1 MAGTMRRL
9 GDFRGTDMKKKLK
22 NIFFPAGT
30 GRRGVG
36 FRAMLVMLL
45 AFGVAAPRSV
55 QAYYNMGNDRILLM
69 NNDSHAVEA
78 GGISHQGYY
87 DTNAVTVVDGVES
100 VGTYWTHTPDLDNT
114 VSSTRYLLHGDNHI
128 LHTPEGEPLWRLV
141 SCRAGYVAAGTSG
154 RNTLPCS
161 RYAQISY
168 APGATASLTTPVA
181 VYPDPGSTKKV
192 NIYSCAT
199 NACVIMQNTTE
210 AKVYSPLYKDGI
222 GTLYFD
228 TVNSFTAATDGAI
241 ALQIATNLT
250 EDAET
255 VGNVAFEDVEKQVDF
270 AQWDDYYNWQTVPM
284 TILEIDGSTIN
295 TMEGV
300 TNLLMLVTDGGTK
313 HYFRSR
319 TLFNYYGPI
328 RFRICRLTA
337 DPGPATA
344 SVDSRGL
351 ILIDNIIASYPPAT
365 VRLERYGEPYDPSLK
380 GTSVIGCVGDFDKPF
395 LSYADTNVNT
405 SIHFSWV
412 TNFQGTTQNLRL
424 TAPRF
429 NYRWRYLD
437 QKVNN
442 WTNILLSTN
451 KNVKSAARVDFLVNA
466 ANTQLVSVTGIPLA
480 DGVGDL
486 EYFYSATV
494 SAPYYQTRDYANES
508 SKFGRVP
515 GTTKVWTEAITA
527 VTNRLEVAE
536 DFRTPALGSHHFTR
550 VREGISDY
558 KWVKLCTSVTT
569 NGTDGVKKE
578 DIRMEL
584 VGDHTWRT
592 HYYVPTN
599 MVGEKL
605 SFHFQG
611 ELLFTNEWFV
621 GYQSRTN
628 TWYCDLKELPYIPYT
643 SAAGLGYHEDIS
655 CRLDDAATHLK
666 IEFNDELLSF
676 SICHSVYQDF
686 NAWTDAT
693 PGYLGHTNWNGMG
706 AIGVSEKK
714 KKYVLT
720 TDDGR
725 DAWKPTSFEDPRWTE
740 EFDTDDVVTYPLR
753 KIFDEHRTPNGWTAG
768 HGQFLLA
775 DRALGL
781 TVSPDVKLNMSLQM
795 EGRGQGW
802 VGMEGFEDGEM
813 PKGVDTVK
821 FRARI
826 AQEPRFEDFAW
837 YMDGTSMANYAVSAR
852 LAMGHRGGGT
862 LYNSPDTSPGTPS
875 VSLVGYYRPT
885 VGCYEFRLTRCG
897 QEQLCAALYKWQPKS
912 TGMEATL
919 LVSNVVALT
928 DVVANARPGP
938 EQESIKNF
946 GNYLVTNGSTSSSD
960 NEFTGS
966 NAYLL
971 IGRTGNNSVYLCGA
985 LSSNRTGTSL
995 KGDESYIKKLVV
1007 WTDRQKVLTKGT
1019 IGIGSTDCAATFA
1032 GIATHKVETLSGSST
1047 PQINMEAAYQSDQ
1060 IANGDWAF
1068 YGDRWKDR
1076 SDTTISSGGR
1086 AHIFAV
1092 VPTNQTVR
1100 LEFKTANSGEG
1111 WKPSGLEQIIN
1122 SFGTNMYSFVS
1133 RVSPDYQVRLR
1144 TGGNSYD
1151 DVRTDVVVDEIA
1163 VTSWRAPN
1171 YKELARYYGQAEE
1184 WVYMCG
1190 VVTNVSGTKCVSLQ
1204 PSRGV
1209 PEKAMGLRS
1218 PYLENG
1224 ISMFSANYRNA
1235 DAHAKLLLQICTN
1248 LSSMVSVS
1256 ETITTYP
1263 PSYSSYWDT
1272 VATFNFSTMTATER
1286 QSGTITHYMSYRA
1299 PVHGLVRLVVDE
1311 SVIQYCRDNETSS
1324 SRNVNYG
1331 QIFIESAYCY
1341 DEPALD
1347 MRSWYAWNFHS
1358 VGWNTDD
1365 KRFAYLFDSPDGLSG
1380 SLNFSALNSENT
1392 AAAAQGIGLVD
1403 QQNLAA
1409 YAANNS
1415 FVQCPPIT
1423 NGIGSVSFRARTF
1436 ETGSDRKS
1444 SWVTLY
1450 GSFEPDDDQVVAPE
1464 SWVRITDFEVTNTT
1478 YQTFSWSTTDDNS
1491 QYKAIRL
1498 EVAGSRHG
1506 RAYNS
1511 YSGSA
1516 NDWERPK
1523 ATPLQRVLID
1533 EMSVGEPIQPRIVF
1547 RNVRPFRSGVV
1558 DIPPKVVDNIAD
1570 LSEQPLIGESW
1581 GIQCTIEPQQMSE
1594 QLDDESIKVFAA
1606 FKRGISPWGYANWS
1620 NEVTAVQLDRV
1631 AGTLTF
1637 RSSYNTAASII
1648 SPVDTPSAIYP
1659 ENVWQYFLWC
1669 EFTDKEGN
1677 KHRHNLDRIDW
1688 TVPSWYLG
1696 LQDLNETYSSQGFAG
1711 YTILDTISPKRAW
1724 INEINICDTGL
1735 FDNSDGKKQFIEIA
1749 APRGADIS
1757 NWRINV
1763 MGSGLR
1769 KGSIATYG
1777 YGNAK
1782 INPSPK
1788 VGKTLGIDWTN
1799 DYTVVALRS
1808 PEAATAGTVANADG
1822 AWDNLDATTCNL
1834 LQLSGRGSLYYYE
1847 TYGIELVRPSGIIE
1861 HQVIVQGTNVYAGT
1875 EWAVFGDGTNLL
1887 NKALAADPGSQWFFA
1902 GCDQTPSTLGVFR
1915 SHGEDESCWTNT
1927 LVASAAEL
1935 NKFDDGTR
1943 QIIDPNWFLKPNG
1956 TNVWIYATV
1965 LGDHIHQAIG
1975 DKKRNSEVFIIRKGS
1990 STNIVYTADKWWCM
2004 GEVTTNGVKVAAA
2017 QGRGDRADNHTWT
2030 LELPNVT
2037 ETMNVFADEQAG
2049 SDVAATGIDPN
2060 DPYFPA
2066 VMDWLASK
2074 DDENGLYMA
2083 EDWDLANVK
2092 KGTLGIKDMYWLDID
2107 PTEPGWV
2114 LKSGMGGNGIP
2125 AVHPEYLVEGGTVYT
2140 NDRVTVTMMITN
2152 KSTRVARKPDHL
2164 LGLEPGSSSAFYDLY
2179 SPAWTSVTFKIVG
2192 ALQNGDPAVE
2202 SSYMPLRWFVF
2213 GPNSFGDDFTAT
2225 IDIWDTHS
2233 RNSPGWFYGW
2243 GDFPGVPVWYKFR
2256 LDGEPAYYDTAEV
2269 LDKSST
2275 YTE

>member
-1 MAGTMRRL
+1 MAGTVRRL
-9 GDFRGTDMKKKLK
+9 GDFRGIDMKKKLK

-36 FRAMLVMLL
+36 FRATLVLL
-45 AFGVAAPRSV
+45 VALGLAAAPRHA
-55 QAYYNMGNDRILLM
+55 QAYQNMGNDRILLM
-69 NNDSHAVEA
+69 NNDSRLESQ

-87 DTNAVTVVDGVES
+87 DTNETAVVNGVVTPV
-100 VGTYWTHTPDLDNT
+100 TYWTHLVDGQLVYDNT
-114 VSSTRYLLHGDNHI
+114 LPNTRYLLHGTEHI
-128 LHTPEGEPLWRLV
+128 LHAPTGEPLWRLLD
-141 SCRAGYVAAGTSG
+141 CRAGYVAAGTAR
-154 RNTLPCS
+154 RNTLPYS
-161 RYAQISY
+161 SKALVSTPPVNSVSVNGKNISIY
-168 APGATASLTTPVA
+168 ENAANATIAMRN
-181 VYPDPGSTKKV
+181 G
-192 NIYSCAT
+192 
-199 NACVIMQNTTE
+199 TE
-210 AKVYSPLYKDGI
+210 AKVYSPFYKDGI

-228 TVNSFTAATDGAI
+228 TVNSFVASTEGAI

-250 EDAET
+250 EEAML
-255 VGNVAFEDVEKQVDF
+255 VGDVAFEDVDTQVEFDKWDF
-270 AQWDDYYNWQTVPM
+270 YYNWQTVPM
-284 TILEIDGSTIN
+284 TVLEVIGTGVDN
-295 TMEGV
+295 VRDDV
-300 TNLLMLVTDGGTK
+300 TNLVMTVTSANSS
-313 HYFRSR
+313 HYYRVR
-319 TLFNYYGPI
+319 TQFNYYGPM
-328 RFRICRLTA
+328 RFRIIRTTA
-337 DPGPATA
+337 DPGAVETA
-344 SVDSRGL
+344 GV
-351 ILIDNIIASYPPAT
+351 ILIDNIIASYPPMT
-365 VRLERYGEPYDPSLK
+365 VNLERYGEPYDPSLT

-395 LSYADTNVNT
+395 LTYADSSVNT
-405 SIHFSWV
+405 MLHFSWV
-412 TNFQGTTQNLRL
+412 TNFQDTAQTLILSSPRL
-424 TAPRF
+424 

-437 QKVNN
+437 QKVNDWKTVN
-442 WTNILLSTN
+442 LTTN
-451 KNVKSAARVDFLVNA
+451 KTVTLPGRVEFLKNA
-466 ANTQLVSVTGIPLA
+466 ANTQLVSVAGIPLA

-486 EYFYSATV
+486 EYFYTANI
-494 SAPYYQTRDYANES
+494 SAPFYAARDYANDNVS
-508 SKFGRVP
+508 IFGRVP
-515 GTTKVWTEAITA
+515 GTMKAWSEAITS
-527 VTNRLEVAE
+527 VTNKLEASE
-536 DFRTPALGSHHFTR
+536 DFQTPALGNHHFTR

-558 KWVKLCTSVTT
+558 KWVKLCTTVTT

-611 ELLFTNEWFV
+611 EMLFTNEWFV

-714 KKYVLT
+714 KKFVLNME
-720 TDDGR
+720 G

-740 EFDTDDVVTYPLR
+740 EFDTDDVVTYPLK
-753 KIFDEHRTPNGWTAG
+753 KIFDEHRTPNSWTAG

-775 DRALGL
+775 DRSLGM
-781 TVSPDVKLNMSLQM
+781 TITPDIKLNMSLQM

-802 VGMEGFEDGEM
+802 VGMEGFENGEM
-813 PKGVDTVK
+813 PAGVDTVK

-837 YMDGTSMANYAVSAR
+837 YMDGTSMTNYAVSAR
-852 LAMGHRGGGT
+852 IAMGHKGGGS
-862 LYNSPDTSPGTPS
+862 LFNSPDTSPGTPS
-875 VSLVGYYRPT
+875 ISLVGYYRPT
-885 VGCYEFRLTRCG
+885 VGCYEYRLTRCG
-897 QEQLCAALYKWQPKS
+897 QYQLCAALYKWQPKS
-912 TGMEATL
+912 TGMAATL
-919 LVSNVVALT
+919 LASNVVALT
-928 DVVANARPGP
+928 DEVSLARPGP
-938 EQESIKNF
+938 EQTSIKGF
-946 GNYLVTNGSTSSSD
+946 GNYLVTDKAAS
-960 NEFTGS
+960 NEDAWSIGS

-971 IGRTGNNSVYLCGA
+971 IGRTGNNTVYLCGA
-985 LSSNRTGTSL
+985 LSTTRTSSSL
-995 KGDESYIKKLVV
+995 LGDGENLKKLVV
-1007 WTDRQKVLTKGT
+1007 WTDRQNVLTKGS
-1019 IGIGSTDCAATFA
+1019 IGVGSTDCASTFA
-1032 GIATHKVETLSGSST
+1032 GIATHNLATVTGSTT
-1047 PQINMEAAYQSDQ
+1047 PEINKTGTYQANEIS
-1060 IANGDWAF
+1060 NGDWAF
-1068 YGDRWKDR
+1068 YGDRWYVR
-1076 SDTTISSGGR
+1076 SGSNISDSGLK
-1086 AHIFAV
+1086 ANMNAV
-1092 VPTNQTVR
+1092 VPTNQTLR
-1100 LEFKTANSGEG
+1100 LEFKMANSGEG
-1111 WKPSGLEQIIN
+1111 WKPSGLEQVIN
-1122 SFGTNMYSFVS
+1122 SFGTNMYSLVS

-1151 DVRTDVVVDEIA
+1151 DVRTDVVVDEIK

-1171 YKELARYYGQAEE
+1171 YTELSKNYGQNTE

-1190 VVTNVSGTKCVSLQ
+1190 VITNVANTKCVSLQ

-1209 PEKAMGLRS
+1209 LEKAMGIRS

-1248 LSSMVSVS
+1248 LTYYGSVS

-1263 PSYSSYWDT
+1263 PSYHSYWDT
-1272 VATFNFSTMTATER
+1272 VATFDFSTMTATER

-1311 SVIQYCRDNETSS
+1311 SVIQYCLDNETSS

-1358 VGWNTDD
+1358 VGWNTAD

-1380 SLNFSALNSENT
+1380 SLNFSALNSENNSEQ
-1392 AAAAQGIGLVD
+1392 AQGIGLVD

-1436 ETGSDRKS
+1436 ETNSTRKS

-1450 GSFEPDDDQVVAPE
+1450 GSFEPDDDQVVSPE

-1478 YQTFSWSTTDDNS
+1478 YHTFSWSTTDDNS

-1506 RAYNS
+1506 RTYNS
-1511 YSGSA
+1511 YSGSE

-1558 DIPPKVVDNIAD
+1558 DIPPKVVENISD

-1594 QLDDESIKVFAA
+1594 QLDDASIKVFAA

-1669 EFTDKEGN
+1669 EFMDKEGN

-1688 TVPSWYLG
+1688 TVPHWYWG
-1696 LQDLNETYSSQGFAG
+1696 LQDLNETYASQGFAG

-1822 AWDNLDATTCNL
+1822 AWDYLDATTCNL
-1834 LQLSGRGSLYYYE
+1834 LQLSGSGSLYYYE

-1875 EWAVFGDGTNLL
+1875 EWAAFGDGTNLL
-1887 NKALAADPGSQWFFA
+1887 SKALKADPGSQWFFA
-1902 GCDQTPSTLGVFR
+1902 GCDQTPGTLGVFR
-1915 SHGEDESCWTNT
+1915 SHGEDETCWTNT

-1943 QIIDPNWFLKPNG
+1943 QVIDPNWFLKPNG

-1990 STNIVYTADKWWCM
+1990 STNIVYTADKWWCL
-2004 GEVTTNGVKVAAA
+2004 GEVTTNGVKVAQA

-2037 ETMNVFADEQAG
+2037 DTVNVFADEQAG

-2066 VMDWLASK
+2066 VMDWLGSK

-2083 EDWDLANVK
+2083 EDWTLANEK
-2092 KGTLGIKDMYWLDID
+2092 KGMLGIKDMYWLDID

-2152 KSTRVARKPDHL
+2152 KNTNVARKPDHL
-2164 LGLEPGSSSAFYDLY
+2164 LGLEPGSSSALYDLY

-2192 ALQNGDPAVE
+2192 ALQNGDSAVE

-2213 GPNSFGDDFTAT
+2213 GPNSFGDDFTTT
-2225 IDIWDTHS
+2225 IDIWDPHS

-2269 LDKSST
+2269 LDKNST
-2275 YTE
+2275 YTD

>member
-1 MAGTMRRL
+1 MAGTVRRL
-9 GDFRGTDMKKKLK
+9 GDFRGISMKKKLK

-36 FRAMLVMLL
+36 FRAMLVMLV
-45 AFGVAAPRSV
+45 AFGIAAVPRCV

-69 NNDSHAVEA
+69 NNDGRAEA
-78 GGISHQGYY
+78 QGGISHQGYY
-87 DTNAVTVVDGVES
+87 DTNAVTVVNGVES
-100 VGTYWTHTPDLDNT
+100 VGTYWTHTPDLDNSVT
-114 VSSTRYLLHGDNHI
+114 ATRFLLHGYNHI
-128 LHTPEGEPLWRLV
+128 LHTPEGDPLWRLV
-141 SCRAGYVAAGTSG
+141 YCRAGYVAAGTNG

-161 RYAQISY
+161 RNAQISF
-168 APGATASLTTPVA
+168 V
-181 VYPDPGSTKKV
+181 PGSTKLNESVTVKNEQGNNV
-192 NIYSCAT
+192 RVWSNST
-199 NACVIMQNTTE
+199 NACVVMQNTTQS
-210 AKVYSPLYKDGI
+210 AVYSPLYKDGI
-222 GTLYFD
+222 GTIYFD
-228 TVNSFTAATDGAI
+228 TVNSFANTETNVTI

-250 EDAET
+250 EEAAT

-270 AQWDDYYNWQTVPM
+270 DRWDDYYNWQTVPM
-284 TILEIDGSTIN
+284 TILEIDGSSLSTI
-295 TMEGV
+295 EGV
-300 TNLLMLVTDGGTK
+300 TNLQMQVKDGGSK

-319 TLFNYYGPI
+319 TQLNYYGPM
-328 RFRICRLTA
+328 RFRIARLSI
-337 DPGPATA
+337 DPGTG
-344 SVDSRGL
+344 SVDARGL

-365 VRLERYGEPYDPSLK
+365 VRLHRYGEPYDPSLT

-395 LSYADTNVNT
+395 LSYADTTVNT
-405 SIHFSWV
+405 SIYFSWV
-412 TNFQGTTQNLRL
+412 TNFQGVTQSLRL

-429 NYRWRYLD
+429 YYRWRYLD
-437 QKVNN
+437 QKVNDWN
-442 WTNILLSTN
+442 FRVLTTN
-451 KNVKSAARVDFLVNA
+451 KNVTAAGRVDFLETPA
-466 ANTQLVSVTGIPLA
+466 STQLVSVAGIPLA

-494 SAPYYQTRDYANES
+494 SAPYYQARDYANDTS
-508 SKFGRVP
+508 SGKFGVVP
-515 GTTKVWTEAITA
+515 GTTKTWTEAITS
-527 VTNRLEVAE
+527 VTNRLEVAD

-558 KWVKLCTSVTT
+558 KWVKLCTTVTT

-611 ELLFTNEWFV
+611 EMLFTNEWFV

-714 KKYVLT
+714 KKFVLNME
-720 TDDGR
+720 G
-725 DAWKPTSFEDPRWTE
+725 DAWNPTSFEDPRWTE

-753 KIFDEHRTPNGWTAG
+753 KIFDEHRTPNSWTAG
-768 HGQFLLA
+768 HGQFLIA
-775 DRALGL
+775 DRSLGM
-781 TVSPDVKLNMSLQM
+781 TITPDIKLNMSLQM

-813 PKGVDTVK
+813 PKGVDSVK

-837 YMDGTSMANYAVSAR
+837 YMDGTSMTNYAVSAR
-852 LAMGHRGGGT
+852 IAMGHRGGGA

-885 VGCYEFRLTRCG
+885 VGCYEFRITRCG
-897 QEQLCAALYKWQPKS
+897 QEQLCAALYKWQPKA
-912 TGMEATL
+912 TGMTATL
-919 LVSNVVALT
+919 LVSNVVAVT
-928 DVVANARPGP
+928 DVAAYARPGP
-938 EQESIKNF
+938 EQQSIKGF

-960 NEFTGS
+960 TWSNGS
-966 NAYLL
+966 NAYLI
-971 IGRTGNNSVYLCGA
+971 IGRTGNNTVYLCGA
-985 LSSNRTGTSL
+985 LSTQRTSTSL
-995 KGDESYIKKLVV
+995 LGDSANLKQLVV
-1007 WTDRQKVLTKGT
+1007 WTDRQNVLTKGT
-1019 IGIGSTDCAATFA
+1019 IGIGSTDCASTFA
-1032 GIATHKVETLSGSST
+1032 GIATHRLETLSGSTT
-1047 PQINMEAAYQSDQ
+1047 PQINMQASYQSDQ

-1068 YGDRWKDR
+1068 YGDRWRDR
-1076 SDTTISSGGR
+1076 SDANLSSGGR
-1086 AHIFAV
+1086 ANIVAV

-1100 LEFKTANSGEG
+1100 LEFKTVNSGEG
-1111 WKPSGLEQIIN
+1111 WKPSGLEQIID

-1151 DVRTDVVVDEIA
+1151 DVRTDVVVDEIK

-1171 YKELARYYGQAEE
+1171 YDELARNYGQAEQ

-1190 VVTNVSGTKCVSLQ
+1190 VVTNVTNTKCISLQ
-1204 PSRGV
+1204 PSRGIL
-1209 PEKAMGLRS
+1209 EKAMGIRS

-1224 ISMFSANYRNA
+1224 VSMFSANYRNA

-1248 LSSMVSVS
+1248 LTYMGSVS

-1263 PSYSSYWDT
+1263 PSYHSYWDT
-1272 VATFNFSTMTATER
+1272 VATFDFSTMTATER

-1311 SVIQYCRDNETSS
+1311 SVIQYCLDNETSS

-1380 SLNFSALNSENT
+1380 SLNFSALNSENN
-1392 AAAAQGIGLVD
+1392 AAAAEGIGLVD

-1436 ETGSDRKS
+1436 ETNSTRKS

-1478 YQTFSWSTTDDNS
+1478 YHTFSWSTTDDNS

-1506 RAYNS
+1506 RTYNS
-1511 YSGSA
+1511 YSGSE

-1558 DIPPKVVDNIAD
+1558 DIPPKVVENISD

-1594 QLDDESIKVFAA
+1594 QLDDASIKVFAA

-1648 SPVDTPSAIYP
+1648 SPVDTPSGVRMSR
-1659 ENVWQYFLWC
+1659 N
-1669 EFTDKEGN
+1669 G
-1677 KHRHNLDRIDW
+1677 
-1688 TVPSWYLG
+1688 S
-1696 LQDLNETYSSQGFAG
+1696 
-1711 YTILDTISPKRAW
+1711 RA
-1724 INEINICDTGL
+1724 N
-1735 FDNSDGKKQFIEIA
+1735 
-1749 APRGADIS
+1749 
-1757 NWRINV
+1757 
-1763 MGSGLR
+1763 
-1769 KGSIATYG
+1769 
-1777 YGNAK
+1777 
-1782 INPSPK
+1782 
-1788 VGKTLGIDWTN
+1788 
-1799 DYTVVALRS
+1799 
-1808 PEAATAGTVANADG
+1808 
-1822 AWDNLDATTCNL
+1822 
-1834 LQLSGRGSLYYYE
+1834 
-1847 TYGIELVRPSGIIE
+1847 
-1861 HQVIVQGTNVYAGT
+1861 
-1875 EWAVFGDGTNLL
+1875 
-1887 NKALAADPGSQWFFA
+1887 
-1902 GCDQTPSTLGVFR
+1902 
-1915 SHGEDESCWTNT
+1915 
-1927 LVASAAEL
+1927 
-1935 NKFDDGTR
+1935 GTR
-1943 QIIDPNWFLKPNG
+1943 PPRRPHAQWPSRSLRPQHLPPQG
-1956 TNVWIYATV
+1956 WI
-1965 LGDHIHQAIG
+1965 Q
-1975 DKKRNSEVFIIRKGS
+1975 
-1990 STNIVYTADKWWCM
+1990 
-2004 GEVTTNGVKVAAA
+2004 
-2017 QGRGDRADNHTWT
+2017 
-2030 LELPNVT
+2030 
-2037 ETMNVFADEQAG
+2037 
-2049 SDVAATGIDPN
+2049 
-2060 DPYFPA
+2060 
-2066 VMDWLASK
+2066 
-2074 DDENGLYMA
+2074 
-2083 EDWDLANVK
+2083 
-2092 KGTLGIKDMYWLDID
+2092 
-2107 PTEPGWV
+2107 
-2114 LKSGMGGNGIP
+2114 
-2125 AVHPEYLVEGGTVYT
+2125 
-2140 NDRVTVTMMITN
+2140 
-2152 KSTRVARKPDHL
+2152 
-2164 LGLEPGSSSAFYDLY
+2164 
-2179 SPAWTSVTFKIVG
+2179 
-2192 ALQNGDPAVE
+2192 
-2202 SSYMPLRWFVF
+2202 
-2213 GPNSFGDDFTAT
+2213 
-2225 IDIWDTHS
+2225 
-2233 RNSPGWFYGW
+2233 
-2243 GDFPGVPVWYKFR
+2243 
-2256 LDGEPAYYDTAEV
+2256 
-2269 LDKSST
+2269 
-2275 YTE
+2275 